1 MGFGTIAFIL
11 YFDRITDT
19 RLPGSKRR
27 LVSLFK
33 QLIGDPKRTA
43 KAVTLV
49 TTMWDEV
56 STESQRERAQT
67 RFMQLQS
74 EHWKDLIDHGARV
87 AKFTNTQDSAVEVL
101 RKAID
106 LINFQ
111 DWAAFDV
118 HRPIRSR
125 SFGPLFQQ
133 NLQERIDGLK
143 QRVKGIEDDLAQE
156 TTRACPELVALLTN
170 ELSNVKNVLQAFET
184 DMEEFKEKSDL
195 ARSTTPN
202 SSTSRN
208 QASNGTFQRAKG
220 RFQQLWHRG
229 KKTDDANQ

>member
-56 STESQRERAQT
+56 STESQRERAQM

-74 EHWKDLIDHGARV
+74 EHWKV
-87 AKFTNTQDSAVEVL
+87 
-101 RKAID
+101 
-106 LINFQ
+106 
-111 DWAAFDV
+111 
-118 HRPIRSR
+118 
-125 SFGPLFQQ
+125 
-133 NLQERIDGLK
+133 
-143 QRVKGIEDDLAQE
+143 
-156 TTRACPELVALLTN
+156 
-170 ELSNVKNVLQAFET
+170 
-184 DMEEFKEKSDL
+184 
-195 ARSTTPN
+195 
-202 SSTSRN
+202 
-208 QASNGTFQRAKG
+208 
-220 RFQQLWHRG
+220 RG
-229 KKTDDANQ
+229 SHCNIIG